1 MMRAV
6 GEARGVRAV
15 YFNLCKLL
23 HAHVTI
29 VPFCGGARETLP
41 SRGSACRAVQNLV
54 YARDRGAYPRA
65 SSRPMCRVVTDE

>member
-29 VPFCGGARETLP
+29 VPFCGGARETHP
-41 SRGSACRAVQNLV
+41 SRVQNLV
-54 YARDRGAYPRA
+54 YARDRGAHPRA

>member
-41 SRGSACRAVQNLV
+41 SRGSEPV
-54 YARDRGAYPRA
+54 ARFR
-65 SSRPMCRVVTDE
+65 T

>member
-29 VPFCGGARETLP
+29 VPFCGGARETLL
-41 SRGSACRAVQNLV
+41 SRGSEPSLRSRSRRAPTCEFTPNVSCC
-54 YARDRGAYPRA
+54 YR
-65 SSRPMCRVVTDE
+65 